1 MTTSLNYS
9 MSFTNNNGSKG
20 TSLIARRLL
29 TADEIKQLHYKIIIF
44 PTIGHPIFRDT
55 VTYDKFSSYQKG
67 CIQREK
73 RPLERLVNTYF
84 TVDQLVKVNSN
95 QNVVPQKV
103 ESNPTL
109 EENRKLLEKIANE
122 VLNIFGKVDFNIE
135 YNIDKLQ
142 ADVYLAPPLS
152 TSDIALLQSL
162 TEKYHFTYN
171 AISSKEKIN
180 RKNRN
185 SKIEIFLSISN
196 SKLV

>member
-1 MTTSLNYS
+1 MYS
-9 MSFTNNNGSKG
+9 K
-20 TSLIARRLL
+20 R
-29 TADEIKQLHYKIIIF
+29 
-44 PTIGHPIFRDT
+44 
-55 VTYDKFSSYQKG
+55 
-67 CIQREK
+67 K

-185 SKIEIFLSISN
+185 SKIEIF
-196 SKLV
+196 